1 MPRLDIDARTRI
13 ISLFNRGYSVSSISR
28 RLTEEN
34 VDVSVRA
41 IYHLVQKYRTKGVI
55 NDLPRRKRSRI
66 LSQQMRQFIDEE
78 LRKDDELTST
88 RIKEMLTE
96 KWPDIV
102 VSTTTIIRERRQLG
116 WVCTRPHYCQ
126 LLQEVC
132 ISWARSK
139 LNLTHQ

>member
-1 MPRLDIDARTRI
+1 MNMPRLDIDARTRI
-13 ISLFNRGYSVSSISR
+13 ISLFNRGHSVSISR
-28 RLTEEN
+28 RLTEQN
-34 VDVSVRA
+34 VDVSVRV

-55 NDLPRRKRSRI
+55 NDLSRRKRSHI

-78 LRKDDELTST
+78 LRKDDELILT

-102 VSTTTIIRERRQLG
+102 VSTTIKRERRQLG
-116 WVCTRPHYCQ
+116 WVCTKPHYCQ
-126 LLQEVC
+126 LLREVC

>member
-1 MPRLDIDARTRI
+1 MQELGSSGCLTTD
-13 ISLFNRGYSVSSISR
+13 SISR

-34 VDVSVRA
+34 VDVSVRT

-55 NDLPRRKRSRI
+55 NDLPRRKRLRI

-78 LRKDDELTST
+78 LHKDDELTST

-102 VSTTTIIRERRQLG
+102 VSTTTIKRER
-116 WVCTRPHYCQ
+116 
-126 LLQEVC
+126 
-132 ISWARSK
+132 
-139 LNLTHQ
+139 